1 MVDRD
6 SALGLGSQ
14 PEARK
19 ARATRRDKL
28 RLLRAR
34 APGPLPAPARGR
46 GPYWRVCRAS
56 GGGGSR
62 PGRARRPR
70 PLLRQAH
77 WQLKVTV
84 MQLSPGQPPS
94 QDSDMQENGS
104 SLHHQM
110 SKYEM

>member
-1 MVDRD
+1 MTRP
-6 SALGLGSQ
+6 LGSQ

-28 RLLRAR
+28 MLLR

-46 GPYWRVCRAS
+46 GPYWRVGRAS
-56 GGGGSR
+56 GGEGSR
-62 PGRARRPR
+62 RAR

-84 MQLSPGQPPS
+84 MPLFPGQPPS

-104 SLHHQM
+104 SLRHQ
-110 SKYEM
+110 